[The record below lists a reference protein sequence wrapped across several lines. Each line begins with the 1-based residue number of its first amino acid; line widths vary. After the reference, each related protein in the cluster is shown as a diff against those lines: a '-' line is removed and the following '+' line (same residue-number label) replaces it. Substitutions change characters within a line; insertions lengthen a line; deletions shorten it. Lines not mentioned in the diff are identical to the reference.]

1 MFDMNGQPL
10 RIVVETVPHEVVS
23 RLDSTDQHLQNQIN
37 ATRNMLNE
45 AIDIIGQLKREI
57 RDLKSC
63 R

>member
-1 MFDMNGQPL
+1 MFDNNGQPL

-23 RLDSTDQHLQNQIN
+23 RLDKKDEHLQAQIN

-45 AIDIIGQLKREI
+45 YIGIISELRKEI
-57 RDLKSC
+57 RSLKP